1 MRVTGGQ
8 YAGRP
13 LKVPSGLDVRPT
25 PDRVRQAIFN
35 SLGDR
40 ITDAAVLE
48 LFAGSGALTFESLS
62 RGAKHGVCV
71 EKSRHHGS
79 FILSNSHSLGLGRAE
94 VDVRVQDVFTAL
106 PQLANLGTSFDI
118 ILADPPYGE
127 KNVGKRSS
135 SLAQKLLDDAALP
148 RLIKKDGLLVLGHT
162 KRDTLT
168 IPVTFREVKEMKH
181 GDTMFRFLAIAD
193 EKKPDDPQ
201 NEPSETIV

>member
-35 SLGDR
+35 SLGNR
-40 ITDAAVLE
+40 ITDAAILE
-48 LFAGSGALTFESLS
+48 LFAGSGALTFEAIS
-62 RGAKHGVCV
+62 RGAKHAVCV

-79 FILSNSHSLGLGRAE
+79 FILSNSHSLGLGRTE
-94 VDVRVQDVFTAL
+94 VDVRVQDVFTAM
-106 PQLANLGTSFDI
+106 PQLASLGTQFDI

-127 KNVGKRSS
+127 KNVGKRSN
-135 SLAQKLLDDAALP
+135 SLAQKLLDDPALP
-148 RLIKKDGLLVLGHT
+148 RLLKKEGLLVLGHT

-168 IPVTFREVKEMKH
+168 LPATYTEIKEMKH
-181 GDTMFRFLAIAD
+181 GDTMFRFLCLA
-193 EKKPDDPQ
+193 EQ
-201 NEPSETIV
+201 STSEILINT